1 MGILLTILKEKE
13 KKYIFEEE
21 LINKIIISLSFN
33 ETPEYTLYIKD
44 ENNNYYNY
52 YNYYGIISNY
62 PNYLYKNDKKISIN
76 LFKNIKIK
84 YIDYNYNNNYIT
96 IEDYNDNMYKLY
108 SNKLYI
114 K

>member
-1 MGILLTILKEKE
+1 MGILLTIFKEKE

-33 ETPEYTLYIKD
+33 ETPEYTLYIKG
-44 ENNNYYNY
+44 ENNY
-52 YNYYGIISNY
+52 YNYYGIINNY

-84 YIDYNYNNNYIT
+84 YINYNNNYLI
-96 IEDYNDNMYKLY
+96 IEDYNDNKYKLY
-108 SNKLYI
+108 SSKLYF

>member
-1 MGILLTILKEKE
+1 MGILLTILNEKE

-33 ETPEYTLYIKD
+33 EKPEFTFYVKD
-44 ENNNYYNY
+44 EKNNYN
-52 YNYYGIISNY
+52 NYYGIINNY

-76 LFKNIKIK
+76 LFKNIKVK
-84 YIDYNYNNNYIT
+84 YIYYNNNYLI
-96 IEDYNDNMYKLY
+96 IKDYNDNMYKLY
-108 SNKLYI
+108 SSKLYF